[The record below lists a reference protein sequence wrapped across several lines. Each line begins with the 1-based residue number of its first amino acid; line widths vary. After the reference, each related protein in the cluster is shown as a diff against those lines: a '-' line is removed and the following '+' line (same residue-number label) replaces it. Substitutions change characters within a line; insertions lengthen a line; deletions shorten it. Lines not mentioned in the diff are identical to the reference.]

1 MSKLTF
7 DGQDTS
13 MSTRKTAQAEK
24 FNLILLKYRI
34 CNFIPKFTIKLLTC

>member
-1 MSKLTF
+1 MSEMTF
-7 DGQDTS
+7 DGRDD
-13 MSTRKTAQAEK
+13 KETAQAKK